1 MSDARTRVLL
11 VLAVGLLA
19 TVLDRPTALSAL
31 ALTCVIALLA
41 VGGRWSRAALLASL
55 GIAWTTVVSQGLFYG
70 GLPRTPLIELGPVAV
85 WREGVAHG
93 LVQSLRFVASTCAG
107 AALALSTTPD
117 RLAEALVRL
126 RVPWGASFLA
136 VTALRFVPVA
146 ASEWWTVRQ
155 ARARRGRPL
164 LARAPWAWLAAET
177 ALLRPVAARA
187 LRRASALGESLE
199 LRGFDPS
206 VAPRAAAEPWPTLD
220 RAVLG
225 TVGALVLAIV
235 AAEALTWTY
244 VHGLVYVPALRPVYG
259 FVRTWL

>member
-1 MSDARTRVLL
+1 MIDARTRVLL
-11 VLAVGLLA
+11 VVAVGLLA
-19 TVLDRPTALSAL
+19 TLLDRPVTLLAL
-31 ALTCVIALLA
+31 ATICAGTLLA
-41 VGGRWSRAALLASL
+41 VGGRWSRAAVLASL

-70 GLPRTPLIELGPVAV
+70 GLPRTPLVELGPLAV

-93 LVQSLRFVASTCAG
+93 LVQSLRFVSSTCAG
-107 AALALSTTPD
+107 AALALSTSPE

-146 ASEWWTVRQ
+146 ASEWWVVRR

-206 VAPRAAAEPWPTLD
+206 RAPVRPGGPLPALD
-220 RAVLG
+220 RVVLG
-225 TVGALVLAIV
+225 ALGALVLAVV
-235 AAEALTWTY
+235 AIEVVTWTY
-244 VHGLVYVPALRPVYG
+244 VHGLAYLPELRPIYG
-259 FVRTWL
+259 FDRAWL